1 MTLVWFILAFALI
14 SGVVGMVLIFRR
26 RAALRGEVGDAGPSS
41 ASETVEGARAGVEKA
56 EEAEV
61 AGAEA
66 ARRPAPSPAEEAIPV
81 PPPKPQ
87 PTDAELRS
95 QVKAML
101 EESDRLLGELQQLA
115 GGGEDTPA
123 ALDAGS
129 VDLLGEALGEVR
141 ALADRKEW
149 GQARDKGQA
158 LRAQLTMMLQMARR
172 GQAS

>member
-14 SGVVGMVLIFRR
+14 SGVVGMVIIYRR
-26 RAALRGEVGDAGPSS
+26 RAALSGEAGGTEPSS
-41 ASETVEGARAGVEKA
+41 VPRKREAPKPRAEAAPK
-56 EEAEV
+56 AEV

-66 ARRPAPSPAEEAIPV
+66 GRRPTPSAAEEAIPA
-81 PPPKPQ
+81 PSLKPQ
-87 PTDAELRS
+87 PTVAELRS
-95 QVKAML
+95 QVQAML
-101 EESDRLLGELQQLA
+101 EESDRLLGELRQLA
-115 GGGEDTPA
+115 GGPEVA
-123 ALDAGS
+123 QASLDAGS

-158 LRAQLTMMLQMARR
+158 LRAQLTMMLQMVRR

>member
-14 SGVVGMVLIFRR
+14 SGVVGMVIIYRR
-26 RAALRGEVGDAGPSS
+26 RAAQSGEAGGTEPSS
-41 ASETVEGARAGVEKA
+41 APRKRETPRPRSQVAPK
-56 EEAEV
+56 AEV
-61 AGAEA
+61 AGSGAGGQ
-66 ARRPAPSPAEEAIPV
+66 PTPSPAEEAIPA

-87 PTDAELRS
+87 PTEAELRS
-95 QVKAML
+95 QVQAML
-101 EESDRLLGELQQLA
+101 EESDRLLGELRQLA
-115 GGGEDTPA
+115 GGLEGAQTS
-123 ALDAGS
+123 LDAGS

-172 GQAS
+172 GQTS

>member
-14 SGVVGMVLIFRR
+14 SGVVGMVIIYRR
-26 RAALRGEVGDAGPSS
+26 RAALSGEAGSTEPSS
-41 ASETVEGARAGVEKA
+41 VPRKREAPRPRAEAAPK
-56 EEAEV
+56 AEV

-66 ARRPAPSPAEEAIPV
+66 GRQPTPSAAEEAIPAS
-81 PPPKPQ
+81 PPK

-95 QVKAML
+95 QAQAML
-101 EESDRLLGELQQLA
+101 EESDRLLGELRQLA
-115 GGGEDTPA
+115 GRPGA
-123 ALDAGS
+123 AQASLDAGS

-158 LRAQLTMMLQMARR
+158 LRAQLTMMLQMVRR